1 MASFS
6 TPINQLPNMN
16 NQQQPQPPQH
26 QPPQLQPENTDNMV
40 DDILNE
46 MALENNAVNN
56 ESLNYAM
63 DPSQIPP
70 EKMDVNFLNETPK
83 NPNQQQQQQSNV
95 NSMQQ
100 ENTTPKNPLLA
111 KLNLSSSMEE
121 KLSKCVK
128 QLKNA
133 FLVFLIVTIVSLP
146 QFNRLLFNKFK
157 SMLLESG
164 EINMKGVM
172 LKGVIGTALFL
183 ILSFVV

>member
-1 MASFS
+1 
-6 TPINQLPNMN
+6 
-16 NQQQPQPPQH
+16 
-26 QPPQLQPENTDNMV
+26 MV

-83 NPNQQQQQQSNV
+83 NPNQPQQPMQNTS
-95 NSMQQ
+95 QQ
-100 ENTTPKNPLLA
+100 EPSTPKNPLLA
-111 KLNLSSSMEE
+111 KLNLSSNMED
-121 KLSKCVK
+121 KLNKCVK

-133 FLVFLIVTIVSLP
+133 FLVFLIVTIISLP
-146 QFNRLLFNKFK
+146 QFNRLLFSKFN

-172 LKGVIGTALFL
+172 LKGVIGTVLFL